1 MYARY
6 CKFSLMQFKP
16 FSELDLFESENEQ
29 IISAW
34 ENFVELN
41 ENKNVSGLKE
51 HLRDAYLDDV
61 VKKMD

>member
-1 MYARY
+1 
-6 CKFSLMQFKP
+6 MQFKP